1 LNKNKFSVLS
11 IAIILTLSMI
21 ASAVLLP
28 ATNAHTPPWN
38 YNTFANVI
46 AAPNP
51 VGVGQLTQ
59 VICWLDKIP
68 AGAAASNDIRFH
80 NYHLVITDPDGIVAV
95 DKTWDVVQDTTSSQ
109 GYSFTPTKL
118 GTYKLDFSFPGQ
130 TYTWTTPLASYFGPP
145 TPNDNTNDT
154 YSASQASATLT
165 VQQDPI
171 TAIDTYPL
179 PAEYWTRPIFGE
191 NPGWFTIS
199 SNWLGT
205 GSPQILSVGSFG
217 TEHVYEGA
225 VGSQTAHI
233 MWTKPLQSGG
243 VVGGTDFDIP
253 GDTFFEGTAYLNRYT
268 NPIIM
273 DGKLYYTE
281 PLGYSGTT
289 GGPTKCVDLRT
300 GEEIWSRTDVPAAS
314 FGYLY
319 SYHDMNYHGVWPP
332 ILVSVS
338 GGSSWFG
345 SSPATWR
352 GYDGD
357 SGTWLFNI
365 TNVPSGAKAMGPQG
379 EYILYVIA
387 NAGTAT
393 NPNYRLLQWNM
404 SRCGTIGAMMSNGA
418 ITGSV
423 DGSLASRYDYNVSI
437 PWRNTITSSLTQ
449 VAAFTNDIML
459 CYSGTMPNGGSPASF
474 GAPLSNTPYTYYGI
488 NLNPS
493 KGAIGSVLWS
503 NTVNAPANNITV
515 FQGGI
520 DAESGVWVESYKET
534 AQWVGYDLR
543 TGQKLWGPT
552 DPENALA
559 YYGTDFGG
567 VLNGQMAYGNLYS
580 CGFGGIMYCYDARTG
595 QLQWTYGNGD
605 AGNSTNA
612 AMYTGQGTYPT
623 NIYAVG
629 NGIIYTITIEHTFTT
644 PIYKGALFRA
654 INATDGT
661 EIWTLPGVGS
671 GWSYA
676 IADGYSNFWNGYD
689 NQIYVTGRGPSQ
701 TTADAPKAGV
711 QLGNSMIISGTVT
724 DISAG
729 TKQNEQAARF
739 PNGVPCA
746 SDESMSAWMSYVY
759 QQRPLPTDFTGIDVN
774 IDVIDANGNYRSIG
788 IGKTDASG
796 YYSLMWTPDIEGK
809 YTVIARFAGNEGY
822 WPSYSE
828 TSFVV
833 DPAAATPAPTAQPQQ
848 STADTYFLPA
858 IAGLFVLIIIVLVL
872 VVMMMIK
879 KRP

>member
-1 LNKNKFSVLS
+1 MNKNKFSVLA
-11 IAIILTLSMI
+11 IATILVLSMTV
-21 ASAVLLP
+21 SVTLLP
-28 ATNAHTPPWN
+28 ATSAHTPVWK

-68 AGAAASNDIRFH
+68 SGAAASNDIRFH
-80 NYHLVITDPDGIVAV
+80 NYHLVITDPDGVVAV

-109 GYSFTPTKL
+109 GYSFAPTKV

-130 TYTWTTPLASYFGPP
+130 TYTWTTPLASFFGPP

-154 YSASQASATLT
+154 YSASSASTNLI

-179 PAEYWTRPIFGE
+179 PTEYWTRPIFGE
-191 NPGWFTIS
+191 NTGWFTIS

-205 GSPQILSVGSFG
+205 GSPQILPVGSFG

-243 VVGGTDFDIP
+243 VVGGTDFTIP

-289 GGPTKCVDLRT
+289 GGPTKCVDLLT

-319 SYHDMNYHGVWPP
+319 AYHDMNYHGVWPP
-332 ILVSVS
+332 ILVAVS
-338 GGSSWFG
+338 GGASFFG

-352 GYDGD
+352 GFDGD
-357 SGTWLFNI
+357 TGVALFNI
-365 TNVPSGAKAMGPQG
+365 TNVPSGSKAMGPQG
-379 EYILYVIA
+379 EYLLYVIA
-387 NAGTAT
+387 NAGTASA
-393 NPNYRLLQWNM
+393 PSYRLLEWNI
-404 SRCGTIGAMMSNGA
+404 SKCAGPAAMMSNGA
-418 ITGSV
+418 LTGTISG
-423 DGSLASRYDYNVSI
+423 DLSTCYDYNVSI
-437 PWRNTITSSLTQ
+437 PWRNTISSLTQ
-449 VAAFTNDIML
+449 VAAFADDIML
-459 CYSGTMPNGGSPASF
+459 CYSGSLPNSGSPASF
-474 GAPLSNTPYTYYGI
+474 GAALSSAPYTYYGI
-488 NLNPS
+488 NLNES
-493 KGAIGSVLWS
+493 KGTVGSVLWS
-503 NTVNAPANNITV
+503 NTINAPANNITV
-515 FQGGI
+515 FAGGI
-520 DAESGVWVESYKET
+520 DAKSGVFVESYKET

-552 DPENALA
+552 DPESALS

-567 VLNGQMAYGNLYS
+567 VLNGQIAYGNLYS
-580 CGFGGIMYCYDARTG
+580 CGFGGIMYCYNARTG
-595 QLQWTYGNGD
+595 ALQWTYGNGG
-605 AGNSTNA
+605 AGNSTISG
-612 AMYTGQGTYPT
+612 MYTGQGTYPT

-644 PIYKGALFRA
+644 PIYKGALTRA

-661 EIWTLPGVGS
+661 EIWTLPCVGS

-689 NQIYVTGRGPSQ
+689 NRIYVTGRGPSQ
-701 TTADAPKAGV
+701 TTADAPKAAV
-711 QLGNSMIISGTVT
+711 QIGSSIIISGRVT

-729 TKQNEQAARF
+729 TNQNEQAARF

-759 QQRPLPTDFTGIDVN
+759 QQRPLPTDFTGVNVN

-788 IGKTDASG
+788 TTKTDASG
-796 YYSLMWTPDIEGK
+796 YYSLQWIPDIEGK
-809 YTVIARFAGNEGY
+809 YSVIARFPGTDGY
-822 WPSYSE
+822 WSSYSE
-828 TSFVV
+828 TSFAV
-833 DPAAATPAPTAQPQQ
+833 DPATPTQAPPATTAPSTGEQYFIPAVA
-848 STADTYFLPA
+848 A
-858 IAGLFVLIIIVLVL
+858 IAILIIACFAVTLLVL
-872 VVMMMIK
+872 R